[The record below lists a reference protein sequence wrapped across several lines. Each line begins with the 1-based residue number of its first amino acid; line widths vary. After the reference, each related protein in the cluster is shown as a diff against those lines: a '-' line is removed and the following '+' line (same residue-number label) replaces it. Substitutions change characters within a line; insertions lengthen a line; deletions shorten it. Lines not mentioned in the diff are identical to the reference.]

1 MRPRKSAPG
10 KGANDAK
17 TQQGGQ
23 TPGRW
28 NPTARSPMPKKR
40 TVENPL
46 MPIIK
51 NRHPPMRKLTQ
62 PWKLCRSFG
71 SRPVGSVVGPRWTE
85 AGITAEQIPSL
96 PSRRTFRGKGDSH
109 CRPADWGV
117 GDTRGADS
125 RTLFRPKFSCFL
137 YLHQGGGVF
146 ASGRA
151 SRTCQA
157 FLVPSNNN
165 ASSSVS

>member
-1 MRPRKSAPG
+1 
-10 KGANDAK
+10 
-17 TQQGGQ
+17 
-23 TPGRW
+23 
-28 NPTARSPMPKKR
+28 MPKKR

-96 PSRRTFRGKGDSH
+96 PSRWTFRGKGDS
-109 CRPADWGV
+109 
-117 GDTRGADS
+117 
-125 RTLFRPKFSCFL
+125 
-137 YLHQGGGVF
+137 
-146 ASGRA
+146 
-151 SRTCQA
+151 
-157 FLVPSNNN
+157 
-165 ASSSVS
+165 